1 MTTQLIRVVYP
12 LQQNSEYQLV
22 LRSSLE
28 DWNQDIEPTRTG
40 PDWAEF
46 EIRTSLAYFHFKPC
60 LRSRRHGTI
69 HWSLGSNYLSPV
81 PQRRHI
87 YPHFFSD
94 ESGSVSELKQL
105 ISATGQNYRYRIY
118 LPPGYHENSLRRY
131 PICFM
136 HDGHNL
142 FFPEEAFA
150 GQTWRVQ
157 QTVDALD
164 RMNSIETCIIVALY
178 PNDRFRDYTQ
188 PGCVQYAKFLTQT
201 LIPEIDSSYRT
212 LSGPGNRVVMGS
224 SLGGLV
230 SFYLAWN
237 YPEVFG
243 RAACLSS
250 TFGYDNKL
258 LRAVKRSKR
267 KRPVK
272 IYLDS
277 GWPGDNFSVTQAMA
291 HLLISK
297 GYNLGSDVHYVAVPQ
312 ASHDEVAWAS
322 RLHLPFQLL
331 LGLSYGSDQV
341 IDPLGLSA

>member
-1 MTTQLIRVVYP
+1 M
-12 LQQNSEYQLV
+12 V

-28 DWNQDIEPTRTG
+28 NWNQDIEPAKSG

-46 EIRTSLAYFHFKPC
+46 EIRTAQAYFQFKPC
-60 LRSRRHGTI
+60 LRSKKNGKF
-69 HWSLGSNYLSPV
+69 HWSMGSNYLSPV

-94 ESGSVSELKQL
+94 ENGSVSNVKRLV
-105 ISATGQNYRYRIY
+105 STSGQSHKYRIY

-131 PICFM
+131 PVCFM

-178 PNDRFRDYTQ
+178 PNDRFHDYTQ
-188 PGCVQYAKFLTQT
+188 PGCSRYAKFLTQT

-212 LSGPGNRVVMGS
+212 LSGADNRVVMGS

-237 YPEVFG
+237 YPHVFG

-267 KRPVK
+267 KRLVK

-297 GYNLGSDVHYVAVPQ
+297 GYTLGSDVHYVAVPQ
-312 ASHDEVAWAS
+312 ASHDEVAWAG

-331 LGLSYGSDQV
+331 LGLTYGSDQV